1 MAAELKAHTTQEI
14 NAAIQLA
21 RAVADTIR
29 EVGEAPSGP
38 IYAALMT
45 AGISYETYVACVE
58 MLKRAK
64 LVSESN
70 RVLKWIGPK

>member
-1 MAAELKAHTTQEI
+1 MAMTIQES
-14 NAAIQLA
+14 AIRLVK
-21 RAVADTIR
+21 AVADTIR

-45 AGISYETYVACVE
+45 HGVRLETYLSCVDV
-58 MLKRAK
+58 LKKAK

-70 RVLKWIGPK
+70 HVLKWIGPK